1 MCSKSYKT
9 FAPVIPLWETLCAK
23 EANQNSKGGRAGK
36 QNLHEDMHSSF
47 ITAITWKQPNCFI
60 YGGTGA
66 IKGEGHTTRKYMATK
81 SDKSVNYITSKMEIY
96 SENKYK

>member
-66 IKGEGHTTRKYMATK
+66 IKGAGAHNR
-81 SDKSVNYITSKMEIY
+81 EIY
-96 SENKYK
+96 GHKE